1 MKVKKVKAASLLTGT
16 PLTYTGQMAVDYVI
30 RPAIETGR
38 IDDFMKV
45 VYGVKTRQQVIFAEP
60 LYKITKKDAGCG
72 QGVNNPG
79 VTRTEKFWEPVDV
92 KAWVDQCWTE
102 LKGTIDEAKLKAG
115 NDKSDL
121 TNTQIEKF
129 MLDLL
134 EPAAYSDFLRMAWLG
149 KVAITAAELT
159 AGAADVP
166 NYNQVDGIWTKL
178 FAGVAANLIK
188 RTPIAENTNA
198 AGQQD
203 LGTGRAYTIL
213 AAVFKNASTVLKQ
226 TAKDK
231 KVLFVT
237 RGIYEEYETWLES
250 KDSLESSYAKLQDG
264 QMTLTFRGVPLVI
277 VDIVDQFLD
286 SDFNL
291 AGKVTLPNRVI
302 LTVKDNFQVGV
313 DGDTSD
319 PTAMEVWYERKDEKW
334 NGRLK
339 YKLCTQVAEEK
350 YVSLAY

>member
-1 MKVKKVKAASLLTGT
+1 VKAASLLTGT

-30 RPAIETGR
+30 KPAINTGR
-38 IDDFMKV
+38 VDDFMKV

-60 LYKITKKDAGCG
+60 LYKITKVDPGCG
-72 QGVNNPG
+72 TGVNNPT
-79 VTRTEKFWEPVDV
+79 VTRTEKFWEPVNV
-92 KAWVDQCWTE
+92 KAWVDQCWTD

-121 TNTQIEKF
+121 TNTAIEKF

-134 EPAAYSDFLRMAWLG
+134 EPAAYSDFMRMCWLG
-149 KVAITAAELT
+149 KTAINAAELT
-159 AGAADVP
+159 FGATDVP
-166 NYNQVDGIWTKL
+166 NYNQVDGFWTKL
-178 FAGVAANLIK
+178 FQGYAAGLIK
-188 RTPIAENTNA
+188 KVTIAENANA
-198 AGQQD
+198 AGAQG
-203 LGTGRAYTIL
+203 LAKGRAYEIL
-213 AAVFKNASTVLKQ
+213 SAVFANAPTVLKQ
-226 TAKDK
+226 TNKDK

-237 RGIYEEYETWLES
+237 RGVYEEYETWLES
-250 KDSLESSYAKLQDG
+250 KDSLESSYTKLQDG
-264 QMTLTFRGVPLVI
+264 QTTLTFRGVPLVI

-291 AGKVTLPNRVI
+291 AGKVTMPNRVI

-313 DGDTSD
+313 DGDSSD

-339 YKLCTQVAEEK
+339 YKLCTQIAEEK